1 MRRFGSVFAVLLLL
15 ACAPEPGGDDDVG
28 GSDSESDSTSTSES
42 ETGTTETDTT
52 QTDTTP
58 TSDTSEPEGP
68 RVLFIGNSYTFYND
82 LPGLFAAITAASGE
96 PWIVDSIAIAGATV
110 ADHLA
115 NPEVATTLAEGW
127 DHVVI
132 QGQSYEPIVEQAAFE
147 QAVVDLAAL
156 VDETSPGAELVLYET
171 WAREAGNPLLAELGL
186 TPEQMQQGLSDG
198 YAAAAQASGARVA
211 PVGQAWAQALVE
223 APTIDLFDPDGS
235 HPSLAGSFLADCVF
249 FAVLTGQPAATS
261 DYVPAGLAASDA
273 DLLEPLADQAAG
285 L

>member
-1 MRRFGSVFAVLLLL
+1 MTLNVLFVGGTGQISLPCVELAIAAGHKVSVFNRGQRA
-15 ACAPEPGGDDDVG
+15 EPLPKGAISITGDMKD
-28 GSDSESDSTSTSES
+28 
-42 ETGTTETDTT
+42 
-52 QTDTTP
+52 P
-58 TSDTSEPEGP
+58 
-68 RVLFIGNSYTFYND
+68 
-82 LPGLFAAITAASGE
+82 
-96 PWIVDSIAIAGATV
+96 
-110 ADHLA
+110 
-115 NPEVATTLAEGW
+115 
-127 DHVVI
+127 
-132 QGQSYEPIVEQAAFE
+132 QSYAQLG
-147 QAVVDLAAL
+147 QQHWDVVNQFM
-156 VDETSPGAELVLYET
+156 VF
-171 WAREAGNPLLAELGL
+171 

-249 FAVLTGQPAATS
+249 FAVLTGQPAAAS